1 MIVDSPGEASTSSDQ
16 QERWDRQARHFE
28 SKVHFNRLCG
38 VKVTTWTNES
48 VVMHLPHVQQLC
60 NSTDGLHGG
69 VIAAL
74 ADTCGTAASL
84 AAVGAEGFIATV
96 SMNISYLA
104 TAGTDV
110 TATGVCIKPGKRIQ
124 VSEVRVRDAAG
135 VLVAEAIVTSTLPS

>member
-1 MIVDSPGEASTSSDQ
+1 MIMESLGDPTDGAAQ
-16 QERWDRQARHFE
+16 QARWDRQARHFE
-28 SKVHFNRLCG
+28 SKVHFNQLCG

-48 VVMHLPHVQQLC
+48 VVMHLPHAEQLC
-60 NSTDGLHGG
+60 NSTNGFHGG

-135 VLVAEAIVTSTLPS
+135 VLVAEAIVTSTLPA